1 MGVLKSV
8 LKMVL
13 GLAIGI
19 VAGFLIAGIIIVG
32 FTDTS
37 MSEFID
43 KLKSTSFSESVI
55 AAVVGAL
62 AFIVSG
68 IILVI
73 IHETGHLVCGIMSGY
88 SFVSFRI
95 FNFTIIKID
104 GRLRVKRFSIDGTG
118 GQCLLTPPDLPLEK
132 IPVEWYNFGGV
143 FFNII
148 AMLAVAPLL
157 LVKGHPF
164 MTECVVIFML
174 AAFLLILLNGI
185 PMKLGG
191 VGNDGYNMILLR
203 KSMIARRG
211 LVVSLRA
218 NVLIQEGVRP
228 KDMPD
233 ALFVIPEKIDYRN
246 PLEVTLPMMAAS
258 RLVDELRYS
267 DALAEYEGLY
277 THKDEVIPLY
287 VKEIACELV
296 FLRLMN
302 DDMAG
307 AAALLDDKLRKYI
320 EAYRKVMSSKER
332 ILCAVALK
340 LDNDKEKALSI
351 YENLKSRES
360 DYLLQGEV
368 KSDLAIMRDMLG
380 L

>member
-43 KLKSTSFSESVI
+43 KLKSVSFSESVI
-55 AAVVGAL
+55 AAVVGAV
-62 AFIVSG
+62 AFILSG

-104 GRLRVKRFSIDGTG
+104 GRLRLKRFSIDGTG

-164 MTECVVIFML
+164 VTECVLIFML

-191 VGNDGYNMILLR
+191 VGNDGYNMMVLR
-203 KSMIARRG
+203 KNMIARRG

-246 PLEVTLPMMAAS
+246 PLEVSLPMMAAS
-258 RLVDELRYS
+258 RLVDEMRYA
-267 DALAEYEGLY
+267 DALTEYEGLY
-277 THKDEVIPLY
+277 GHRDEIIPLY

-307 AAALLDDKLRKYI
+307 TAALLDDKLRKYI

>member
-13 GLAIGI
+13 GLPIGI

-164 MTECVVIFML
+164 VTECVVIFML

-191 VGNDGYNMILLR
+191 VGNDGYNMIVLR
-203 KSMIARRG
+203 KNMIARRG

-258 RLVDELRYS
+258 RLVDEMRYA
-267 DALAEYEGLY
+267 DALTEYEGLY
-277 THKDEVIPLY
+277 GHRDEIIPLY

-368 KSDLAIMRDMLG
+368 KSDLVIMRDMLG